1 MCYIGLTK
9 HIQKGVCCVDWSA
22 IKTEYITDES
32 ASYRKLAEKYGV
44 SYTSIGEKARK
55 EGWAKER
62 ERFLNKTLSK
72 TLNAIGKKQA
82 KRASRLQMVTE
93 KLLDKIE
100 AAVDDFDMRDLFT
113 DRTALRQITGALK
126 DIKDIQ
132 MIKSEADIREQ
143 DARIRNLE
151 RQAEADDKVDSE
163 ITVVIEGDLGKYSR

>member
-1 MCYIGLTK
+1 M
-9 HIQKGVCCVDWSA
+9 DWSA

-132 MIKSEADIREQ
+132 MVKSEADLREQ
-143 DARIRNLE
+143 EARIRNLE
-151 RQAEADDKVDSE
+151 RQADADDKVDSE